1 MIIGNNLAY
10 RDDNHVTVEYAQ
22 ALTPVLAALVDRAS
36 RS

>member
-1 MIIGNNLAY
+1 MIVGNNLAY

-22 ALTPVLAALVDRAS
+22 ALTPAVAALVDRAS